1 MRTTFTVLLAALMLA
16 GCLSKVE
23 PISNV
28 DNSTTVVD
36 DPTTGDPIVQGSVT
50 LTWQPPTQN
59 SDGTPLLDLAGYT
72 IYVGTESNTYDFREV
87 RLDNPGL
94 TSYVVDQLD
103 PDTYYFAA
111 TAFNS
116 SGVES
121 SFSGEIVKTV
131 N

>member
-1 MRTTFTVLLAALMLA
+1 MRYGVLITLTGLILS
-16 GCLSKVE
+16 GCLEKVD
-23 PISNV
+23 PISN
-28 DNSTTVVD
+28 S
-36 DPTTGDPIVQGSVT
+36 GGIIRSGFGSGSVT

-59 SDGTPLLDLAGYT
+59 ADGSPLTDLSGYNV
-72 IYVGTESNTYDFREV
+72 YVGTESNTYNYLEI

-94 TSYVVDQLD
+94 TAYVVDNLD
-103 PDTYYFAA
+103 PGTYYFAA

-121 SFSGEIVKTV
+121 SFSGEVVRTI